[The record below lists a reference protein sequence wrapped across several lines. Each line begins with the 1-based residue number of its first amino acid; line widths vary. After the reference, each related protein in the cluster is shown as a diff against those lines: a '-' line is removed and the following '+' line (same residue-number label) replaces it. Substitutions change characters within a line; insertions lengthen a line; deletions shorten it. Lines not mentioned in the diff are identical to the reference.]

1 MRSTLTLRP
10 MVRNGFLVSS
20 ALVSHVLIT
29 DAAIAQEVVQAQ
41 SVSERARPEFSAQ
54 PIQVGGFE
62 FLPSIE
68 LRGEFEDNVL
78 FLPQNEVGDFVL
90 SIRPE
95 LVIRERRP
103 DRLVSLS
110 FSGGYES
117 YLDNTIDDRLGLRA
131 SGSARLGLGTSTRYR
146 MAATIERNDERRNEI
161 SSLSTGARSI
171 QYTSIVG
178 SGGIDRDIG
187 PFTAGADFRV
197 RNVSYDGT
205 ILVSGQSVDAGFRDF
220 SALSATGRLAF
231 RSGVSQRI
239 YVQATFDE
247 RDYSSL
253 APNPLLPPAFS
264 FDRSSSGIRVEAGY
278 TQQFSELLFFDARVG
293 YLEQDYESPLL
304 DDVSSLSFEG
314 SLLWNATPLTT
325 VEIGALRSVD
335 ETINPLFSG
344 LVRTEFRGQVD
355 HELLRNLIL
364 SANGRYALLDLV
376 GATISIDEWEVGI
389 SARYL
394 VSLRWS
400 LVAQSSRFERRS
412 TPNISQTRLSLGI
425 RYNF

>member
-1 MRSTLTLRP
+1 MSALGLGT
-10 MVRNGFLVSS
+10 MVRVGIFVPS
-20 ALVSHVLIT
+20 AVVAQFVTSG
-29 DAAIAQEVVQAQ
+29 AAFAQEDVQAQ
-41 SVSERARPEFSAQ
+41 SVSQRARPEFGAR
-54 PIQVGGFE
+54 PIQFGGLE
-62 FLPSIE
+62 FLPTIE
-68 LRGEFEDNVL
+68 VRGEYEDNVL
-78 FLPQNEVGDFVL
+78 FLPQNEVDDFVL

-103 DRLVSLS
+103 DRVVSLA
-110 FSGGYES
+110 FSGGYDS

-146 MAATIERNDERRNEI
+146 MAATIDRNDERRNEI

-171 QYTSIVG
+171 QYTSIMG

-197 RNVSYDGT
+197 RNVSYDGA
-205 ILVSGQSVDAGFRDF
+205 ILVSGQTIDAGFRDF
-220 SALSATGRLAF
+220 SSWSATGRLAF
-231 RSGVSQRI
+231 SSGFSQRI
-239 YVQATFDE
+239 YVQATVDE

-264 FDRSSSGIRVEAGY
+264 LDRSSSGFRVEAGY

-293 YLEQDYESPLL
+293 YLKQDFDSPLL

-335 ETINPLFSG
+335 ETVNPLFSG

-376 GATISIDEWEVGI
+376 GATTSIDDWEVGI

-394 VSLRWS
+394 LSPRWS

-412 TPNISQTRLSLGI
+412 TTNISQTRASLGI